1 MLAACLCCCSGYGAW
16 DLFGLLG
23 SEPAGAADVLD
34 SLYARY
40 TFDNPASPQTDD
52 SGNGLDGPL
61 TGSTW
66 VNDPTRGA
74 VLSFNGAGDW
84 MAVPSI
90 DSLAS
95 AFSVTA
101 WIHLR
106 PNRPSPSR
114 CAPGTSTRP
123 TLGRWSG

>member
-1 MLAACLCCCSGYGAW
+1 
-16 DLFGLLG
+16 
-23 SEPAGAADVLD
+23 VLD